1 MLLENKV
8 KLLLVDDDKDI
19 LWINTKILTAAGYSV
34 DTADDPEEALKKIN
48 NEPYRVVILDYI
60 MPKMKGDELAQRIL
74 EHNNEIGVIIVT
86 GYADLKSSME
96 GAENDNPHV
105 MLKPISADELIDTV
119 RMKVDTT
126 PSFSG

>member
-1 MLLENKV
+1 MLLDKV

-19 LWINTKILTAAGYSV
+19 LWVNTRILTGAGYSV

-48 NEPYRVVILDYI
+48 SEPYHVVILDYI

-74 EHNNEIGVIIVT
+74 EYNNEIGVIIVT
-86 GYADLKSSME
+86 GYSELTSSME
-96 GAENDNPHV
+96 GAEKNNPYV
-105 MLKPISADELIDTV
+105 MLKPISAEELIDAI
-119 RMKVDTT
+119 RMKVDTM